1 MDETGLYMDRVGT
14 PLGDM
19 IMTSH
24 GEALLGLWFQGERYE
39 PGEQELAGARRN
51 PDLPVFQ
58 ETRRWLEL
66 YFQGKDPGFTP
77 PLELSG
83 SVFRQQVGRIMLTIP
98 YGKTMTYGA
107 IAREMAGKTGK
118 KQMSAQ
124 AVGGAVG
131 HNPISLIIPCHRVVG
146 ASGSLTGYGGGMPRK
161 VWLLEHEGIDLK
173 ASGFTIPKKGT
184 AL

>member
-39 PGEQELAGARRN
+39 PGEEELAGARRN

-83 SVFRQQVGRIMLTIP
+83 SVFRQQVGRIMLTKDP
-98 YGKTMTYGA
+98 DLWGHRPGDGRKDGEKTD
-107 IAREMAGKTGK
+107 
-118 KQMSAQ
+118 
-124 AVGGAVG
+124 VGPGRRRRRG
-131 HNPISLIIPCHRVVG
+131 PQPHQPDHSLPP
-146 ASGSLTGYGGGMPRK
+146 GGGVQRK
-161 VWLLEHEGIDLK
+161 PDWIRRRHAPEGV
-173 ASGFTIPKKGT
+173 AAGT
-184 AL
+184 

>member
-77 PLELSG
+77 PLNCPAVFSG
-83 SVFRQQVGRIMLTIP
+83 SRWD
-98 YGKTMTYGA
+98 
-107 IAREMAGKTGK
+107 
-118 KQMSAQ
+118 
-124 AVGGAVG
+124 
-131 HNPISLIIPCHRVVG
+131 
-146 ASGSLTGYGGGMPRK
+146 GSC
-161 VWLLEHEGIDLK
+161 
-173 ASGFTIPKKGT
+173 
-184 AL
+184 

>member
-58 ETRRWLEL
+58 EPRRWLEL

-131 HNPISLIIPCHRVVG
+131 HNPISLIIPRHRVVG
-146 ASGSLTGYGGGMPRK
+146 SSGSLTGYGGGMPRK